1 MPEGLDKSELG
12 ATAVSEDLHCPLA
25 PRNRCCTEVATGAKQ
40 KLLQQLR
47 LRCPKAET
55 ACFDFPSP
63 ASILLSSNFSIS
75 VWWE

>member
-40 KLLQQLR
+40 KLLQQLEAA
-47 LRCPKAET
+47 LPQG
-55 ACFDFPSP
+55 
-63 ASILLSSNFSIS
+63 
-75 VWWE
+75 